1 MKKKKVLF
9 ISLTELCVGGVSKVL
24 MTIVEELHK
33 EYCFDVVTLC
43 DKPGYFDDAFTAY
56 GGKIYRIPAIQYL
69 EHKIL
74 YPLSFLQIKKAIT
87 QILKENKYDVIH
99 GHSGWQDAAC
109 HVAAARLGL
118 PVRISHG
125 HGTYVWEGRNLV
137 MRYYSR
143 LTKNYIQKYAN
154 MRLACSS
161 IAGDT
166 LFSGASY
173 ENVLNPVDVR
183 LYADVE
189 KKPHRGIHLLQI
201 GYFCERKNQIFSL
214 NLLNYLVTQGV
225 DVHLSLIGYPHQ
237 KGYYE
242 QMLSLIAQHHLEE
255 YISFLP
261 HDFDKRTAFAQSDY
275 CILPSQSEGLPLVA
289 LESQAAGIPCLMSN
303 FISKDSDVG
312 AGFFLPYNDL
322 EKWAEFIINGVNIDE
337 EHLKSN
343 LQTIS
348 TQAYADKIRRI
359 YEQKI

>member
-1 MKKKKVLF
+1 MKKRVL
-9 ISLTELCVGGVSKVL
+9 LLVGNELCVAGVPNVVMNIVKNLHESYIFDVLAFSTKKGELDEQFLSYGGRIFALDIPRYPQYPIGVFFSYQKLYSKV
-24 MTIVEELHK
+24 
-33 EYCFDVVTLC
+33 
-43 DKPGYFDDAFTAY
+43 
-56 GGKIYRIPAIQYL
+56 R
-69 EHKIL
+69 
-74 YPLSFLQIKKAIT
+74 
-87 QILKENKYDVIH
+87 QILRENHYHIIH
-99 GHSGWQDAAC
+99 GHSGYFDGVC
-109 HVAAARLGL
+109 LLAARHAGI
-118 PVRISHG
+118 PIRISHG
-125 HGTYVWEGRNLV
+125 HGTYTWVGRNFLV
-137 MRYYSR
+137 KYYLELGKYLIR
-143 LTKNYIQKYAN
+143 KNAET
-154 MRLACSS
+154 RLACSS

-166 LFSGASY
+166 LFSGSSY
-173 ENVLNPVDVR
+173 ENVLNPVDIT

-189 KKPHRGIHLLQI
+189 KKLHRGIHLLQI
-201 GYFCERKNQIFSL
+201 GYFCHGKNQVFSL

-242 QMLSLIAQHHLEE
+242 QMLSLIALHHLKE

-303 FISKDSDVG
+303 NISKDSDVG

-348 TQAYADKIRRI
+348 TQAYADKIRCI